1 MSESPKCV
9 HCGKEKAVGFVR
21 TESPTKAAHRDFRLC
36 IPCIFDMERWM
47 ENKPNARGE
56 FPEMEWKSIDR

>member
-36 IPCIFDMERWM
+36 MPCIIDIERWM
-47 ENKPNARGE
+47 ENEPNAKDLYPRLRWE
-56 FPEMEWKSIDR
+56 ALER